1 MALREQPYLPLY
13 VQDFMTDEKLNECSA
28 AATGVYIRLMCLMH
42 KSETYGK
49 ILLKQKYK
57 QIASKNENLLE
68 QNIKQNLK
76 FAYYFAYQLQKQ
88 MPFSTKEIASG
99 LEELLN
105 ENVLHIEDDYLYQK
119 RMVHDE
125 EVSRKRSSAGSKG
138 GRQSALL
145 KQNVKQNENFASDF
159 AQAKTQA
166 NSENE
171 IEYVNENEIKKIDP
185 YCSIEKNNFE
195 KVYEKVFGQKPFMT
209 NEDCLNFSEL
219 ASTVKDFFETLEKN
233 LEKTKKL
240 DFKKIGYKPD
250 AGWFLKPKNYAA
262 LRNGVYDTQ
271 IEENSKE
278 NGFDY

>member
-68 QNIKQNLK
+68 QNCKQNLK

-105 ENVLHIEDDYLYQK
+105 EKVLLIDNDYLFQK
-119 RMVHDE
+119 RMVRDE
-125 EVSRKRSSAGSKG
+125 EISRKRSSAGSKG
-138 GRQSALL
+138 GKKSALL
-145 KQNVKQNENFASDF
+145 KQNDKQNENFASDF
-159 AQAKTQA
+159 AQAKNQA

-171 IEYVNENEIKKIDP
+171 IEYVNEDEIKKIDP
-185 YCSIEKNNFE
+185 YCSIEKNQFE
-195 KVYEKVFGQKPFMT
+195 KTYEKIFGQKPFLT

-240 DFKKIGYKPD
+240 DFKEIGYKPA
-250 AGWFLKPKNYAA
+250 AGWFLNPKNYAA
-262 LRNGVYDTQ
+262 LRNGVYDAQT
-271 IEENSKE
+271 EK
-278 NGFDY
+278 NGNGYDY